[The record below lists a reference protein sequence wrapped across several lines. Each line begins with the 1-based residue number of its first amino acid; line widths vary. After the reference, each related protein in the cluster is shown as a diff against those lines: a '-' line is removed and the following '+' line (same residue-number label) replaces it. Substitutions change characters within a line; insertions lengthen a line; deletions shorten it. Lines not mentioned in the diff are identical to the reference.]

1 MEGSAKCL
9 FCQPVETVW
18 QDVCLVLDGMSVC
31 FHWDLI
37 HMVREGEEEEEERK
51 KERGREEEEEE
62 RKKEGGREEEGER
75 NGRRERKGGRGR
87 G

>member
-37 HMVREGEEEEEERK
+37 HMVREGEEEEERK

>member
-37 HMVREGEEEEEERK
+37 HMEREGEEEEEK
-51 KERGREEEEEE
+51 
-62 RKKEGGREEEGER
+62 EGER
-75 NGRRERKGGRGR
+75 NGRRERKGGEGKRVTTNPSSSLSSTFSAA
-87 G
+87 